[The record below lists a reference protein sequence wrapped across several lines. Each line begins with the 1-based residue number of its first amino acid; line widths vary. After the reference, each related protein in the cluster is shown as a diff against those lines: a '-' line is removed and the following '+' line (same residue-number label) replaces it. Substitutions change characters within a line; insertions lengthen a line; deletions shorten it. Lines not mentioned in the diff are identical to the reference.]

1 MNNKKEG
8 EYYSQMVR
16 RYKDE
21 YGGKNLRDFCIKE
34 KVSFNK
40 MLHCLRNDSYRKPK
54 QARIIKSEKEQ
65 GIHPLVIDGMSHE
78 SHIDLLPSD
87 NSKMQQAIQI
97 SQVEI
102 SLSSKIHVNLH
113 GCSVKTLIGCKICSV
128 RIKILYLQ
136 YEIRR
141 EVHKCHCCT
150 SA

>member
-21 YGGKNLRDFCIKE
+21 YGGKNLQDFCIKE

-40 MLHCLRNDSYRKPK
+40 MLHCLRNDSYRKPYL
-54 QARIIKSEKEQ
+54 ARPVKPVKEQ
-65 GIHPLVIDGMSHE
+65 GLHPLVVDGMSQE
-78 SHIDLLPSD
+78 SQVSVLSFNQSKIQQPSV
-87 NSKMQQAIQI
+87 NI

-113 GCSVKTLIGCKICSV
+113 DCSVKTLISL
-128 RIKILYLQ
+128 IK
-136 YEIRR
+136 EM
-141 EVHKCHCCT
+141 EVSLC
-150 SA
+150 